1 MAVAGGREQY
11 AARAWAPY
19 GSLAIIALV
28 LLLNHTDRLVLG
40 ILVEPIRAEFRL
52 SDSQI
57 GLLTGPAFA
66 LVYAILV
73 IPIARLAERHSRVTI
88 ITVCVLA
95 WSAATAACGLAGN
108 FASLMLARVLVGCGE
123 AGGIAPSMSVV
134 SDLFPA
140 RQRAMAMSIFGLGA
154 SLGIVVAPLV
164 GGVLVSLVGWRWTFL
179 TLGLVGAPIALL
191 LILAVREPR
200 RGQVDGVMAGA
211 ATIGFTTAFIR
222 LFRRPSYALIILAF
236 VFVSLAQFAT
246 LLWLPAFF
254 QRSYGVAAADLGAKL
269 SFYQGLPLLAG
280 SLLGGVLAD
289 WLSRRDQRWLA
300 WMPTLTALLT
310 APIMLGLFA
319 VRSEALA
326 LALLSAPSFAQ
337 GLSVGPSYALVQN
350 LAAVHSRATSTA
362 ILAFCVTLIGASL
375 GPLLLGMLS
384 QLLSVRF
391 GEESLRYAFFTVGPI
406 YLAVA
411 ATFFLAS
418 GFLRGDLEDAQRDS
432 EGALPTAN

>member
-1 MAVAGGREQY
+1 
-11 AARAWAPY
+11 
-19 GSLAIIALV
+19 
-28 LLLNHTDRLVLG
+28 
-40 ILVEPIRAEFRL
+40 
-52 SDSQI
+52 
-57 GLLTGPAFA
+57 
-66 LVYAILV
+66 
-73 IPIARLAERHSRVTI
+73 VTI